1 MTKMLFKKMCRDVWR
16 LRAQFLSILMMCFVG
31 MLIYAGIEGVW
42 HGMQVEADAYFKETR
57 LADIWVTGQFLDS
70 EDVREI
76 EKIKK
81 IDSAQLSVCLLYT
94 SDAADEL

>member
-1 MTKMLFKKMCRDVWR
+1 
-16 LRAQFLSILMMCFVG
+16 MMCFVG

-81 IDSAQLSVCLLYT
+81 IDSAQLSVVQNAYLDYQKNRTIQLV
-94 SDAADEL
+94 ANNKNQLI